1 MFAAIL
7 YSCETWGS
15 VDVIAEQLLLME
27 RKALR
32 SCLGVKSSVPND
44 IIHHELNLGDV
55 IAKITKY
62 QQKFFAKIMLLDPE
76 EAIIRQLVDRFSND
90 EEYIRDE
97 DSFLA
102 HYLRLLAD
110 HLDTNTTADSIV
122 ENNIMERKERLQQA
136 ETTRIK
142 QYKDITNLEYN
153 TVLYNS
159 FVNDELR
166 TVITRWRLSCHKLRI
181 ETGRYTYPIT
191 PRENRL
197 CKVCSLVEDETHALF
212 HCPAHSFIRL
222 KFVPLLCKYNTVNLI
237 LNPQD
242 TDDIVKVGMFL
253 TEIEKNMQK
262 LKMC

>member
-1 MFAAIL
+1 M
-7 YSCETWGS
+7 
-15 VDVIAEQLLLME
+15 
-27 RKALR
+27 
-32 SCLGVKSSVPND
+32 
-44 IIHHELNLGDV
+44 
-55 IAKITKY
+55 
-62 QQKFFAKIMLLDPE
+62 
-76 EAIIRQLVDRFSND
+76 DRFSSD
-90 EEYIRDE
+90 EEYLRDE
-97 DSFLA
+97 HSFLA

-110 HLDTNTTADSIV
+110 HLDTNTTANSIV
-122 ENNIMERKERLQQA
+122 EKNMMERKERLQQA

-197 CKVCSLVEDETHALF
+197 CKVCSVVEDETHALF

-222 KFVPLLCKYNTVNLI
+222 KFAPLLCKYNTVNLI

-253 TEIEKNMQK
+253 IELEKNMQK
-262 LKMC
+262 LKMCN